1 MPVGLVVL
9 GVLRI
14 SGDTAQAPTQE
25 TQSMVIADFNFLLQ
39 TMAWPLVL
47 LLAWFLGE
55 RLHERWHI
63 PRVTSY
69 VAVGLLGG
77 LVNLPGLTGDVPGLP
92 FLANVALSLVLFELG
107 YRINLRW
114 FRNNP
119 WVLVLGVVESI
130 VTFAAIYWVSGW
142 FNLPEDLR
150 LIIAALSI
158 SASPAGIV
166 RVANELRSAGQVT
179 ERVLHLCAIN
189 CMLSVLAL
197 KLVVGYW
204 YLNTSGDLVMAAFGS
219 IHVVATSVAVG
230 ALLGVA
236 VPWLLRQ
243 RGTHERG
250 VTVVFSLAVLL
261 LTTMAYGLK
270 LSPLLAALTFGI
282 VARERRVHLT
292 NAQRD
297 FGTAGDLLSVFLFVY
312 IASLLDRADV
322 VTGML
327 IGLVLIAVRTL
338 AKVGCNLAAARLS
351 GISERKGLLT
361 GLALTPMSAFAIL
374 LLEQTRLYGFAPAVQ
389 VLSIMAGMML
399 LQELLGPVV
408 TQRALMAAHETHVTK
423 E

>member
-1 MPVGLVVL
+1 
-9 GVLRI
+9 
-14 SGDTAQAPTQE
+14 
-25 TQSMVIADFNFLLQ
+25 MVTDFAFLLQ
-39 TMAWPLVL
+39 SIAWPLVL
-47 LLAWFLGE
+47 LLAWFLAE
-55 RLHERWHI
+55 LLFERWHV

-69 VAVGLLGG
+69 VAVGLIGS
-77 LVNLPGLTGDVPGLP
+77 LVNLPGLTTDVPGLP

-114 FRNNP
+114 FRHNP
-119 WVLVLGVVESI
+119 WMLALGVVESFL
-130 VTFAAIYWVSGW
+130 TFGLIYWVSGY
-142 FNLPEDLR
+142 FDLPVDHR

-158 SASPAGIV
+158 SASPAGVV

-189 CMLSVLAL
+189 CILSAVAL

-204 YLNTSGDLVMAAFGS
+204 YLNNSGDLAMAAFGS
-219 IHVVATSVAVG
+219 MYVVATSVAIG

-243 RGTHERG
+243 RNTHERG
-250 VTVVFSLAVLL
+250 VTVVFALAVLL
-261 LTTMAYGLK
+261 LTTAAYGLK
-270 LSPLLAALTFGI
+270 LSPLLAALSFGI

-312 IASLLDRADV
+312 IASLLDWADV
-322 VTGML
+322 GAGML
-327 IGLVLIAVRTL
+327 MGLLLIAVRT
-338 AKVGCNLAAARLS
+338 ASKVGCNLVAARLS
-351 GISERKGLLT
+351 GITERKGVLT

-374 LLEQTRLYGFAPAVQ
+374 LLEQTRLYGFAPAVA
-389 VLSIMAGMML
+389 VLSAMAGMML
-399 LQELLGPVV
+399 VQELLGPLV
-408 TQRALMAAHETHVTK
+408 TQRALMTAHETHVTK

>member
-1 MPVGLVVL
+1 
-9 GVLRI
+9 
-14 SGDTAQAPTQE
+14 
-25 TQSMVIADFNFLLQ
+25 MVTEYSFLLQ
-39 TMAWPLVL
+39 SIAWPLVL
-47 LLAWFLGE
+47 LLAWFIAE
-55 RLHERWHI
+55 RAHEVWHI

-69 VAVGLLGG
+69 VAVGLIGG
-77 LVNLPGLTGDVPGLP
+77 LINLPGLTTDVPGLP

-114 FRNNP
+114 FRHNP
-119 WVLVLGVVESI
+119 WVLVLGLIESV
-130 VTFAAIYWVSGW
+130 VTFAVIYWVSGW
-142 FNLPEDLR
+142 FGLATDLR

-189 CMLSVLAL
+189 CMVSVLAL

-204 YLNTSGDLVMAAFGS
+204 YLSTSGDLVLAAFSS
-219 IHVVATSVAVG
+219 IHQVGTSVAVG
-230 ALLGVA
+230 AVLGVA
-236 VPWLLRQ
+236 VPWMLRQ
-243 RGTHERG
+243 RSTHERG
-250 VTVVFSLAVLL
+250 VTVVFALSVLL
-261 LTTMAYGLK
+261 LTTAAYGLK

-312 IASLLDRADV
+312 IASLLDWADV
-322 VTGML
+322 GTGML
-327 IGLVLIAVRTL
+327 IGLVLILVRTGS
-338 AKVGCNLAAARLS
+338 KIGCNLVAARLS
-351 GISERKGLLT
+351 GITERKGLLT

-374 LLEQTRLYGFAPAVQ
+374 LIEQSRLYGFAPAVE
-389 VLSIMAGMML
+389 VLSVMAGMML

-408 TQRALMAAHETHVTK
+408 TQRALLAAHETHVTK
-423 E
+423 G

>member
-1 MPVGLVVL
+1 
-9 GVLRI
+9 
-14 SGDTAQAPTQE
+14 
-25 TQSMVIADFNFLLQ
+25 MVTDYSFLLQ
-39 TMAWPLVL
+39 SIAWPLVL
-47 LLAWFLGE
+47 LLAWFIAE
-55 RLHERWHI
+55 RAYEAWHL

-77 LVNLPGLTGDVPGLP
+77 LINLPGLTTDVPGLP

-114 FRNNP
+114 FRHNP

-130 VTFAAIYWVSGW
+130 VTFGVIYWVSGW
-142 FNLPEDLR
+142 FDLAVDLR

-197 KLVVGYW
+197 KVVVGYW
-204 YLNTSGDLVMAAFGS
+204 YLSTSGDLVLAAFGS
-219 IHVVATSVAVG
+219 IHQVGTSVAVG
-230 ALLGVA
+230 AVLGVA
-236 VPWLLRQ
+236 VPWLLRL
-243 RGTHERG
+243 RSTNERG
-250 VTVVFSLAVLL
+250 VTVVFAIAVLL
-261 LTTMAYGLK
+261 LTTAAYGLK

-297 FGTAGDLLSVFLFVY
+297 FGTAGDLLSIFLFVY
-312 IASLLDRADV
+312 IASLLDWADV
-322 VTGML
+322 GAGML
-327 IGLVLIAVRTL
+327 LGVLLIVVRT
-338 AKVGCNLAAARLS
+338 ASKIGCNLAAARFS
-351 GISERKGLLT
+351 GITERKGLLT

-374 LLEQTRLYGFAPAVQ
+374 LIEQSRLYGFAPAVE
-389 VLSIMAGMML
+389 VLSVMAGMML
-399 LQELLGPVV
+399 LQELLGPLV
-408 TQRALMAAHETHVTK
+408 TQRALMAAQETHVTK

>member
-1 MPVGLVVL
+1 MAT
-9 GVLRI
+9 
-14 SGDTAQAPTQE
+14 DY
-25 TQSMVIADFNFLLQ
+25 NFLLQ
-39 TMAWPLVL
+39 SIAWPVVL
-47 LLAWFLGE
+47 LLAWFVGE
-55 RLHERWHI
+55 RVYETWHL

-77 LVNLPGLTGDVPGLP
+77 LINLPGLTNDVPGLP

-114 FRNNP
+114 FRHNP
-119 WVLVLGVVESI
+119 WVLLLGVVESAA
-130 VTFAAIYWVSGW
+130 TFAAIYWASAW
-142 FNLPEDLR
+142 FDLTVDLR

-189 CMLSVLAL
+189 CLMSVIAL
-197 KLVVGYW
+197 KVVVGYW
-204 YLNTSGDLVMAAFGS
+204 YLSTSGDLVLASFGS
-219 IHVVATSVAVG
+219 MYVVAISLAVG
-230 ALLGVA
+230 GLLGVT
-236 VPWLLRQ
+236 VPWLLR
-243 RGTHERG
+243 RRSTHERG
-250 VTVVFSLAVLL
+250 VTVVFALSVLL
-261 LTTMAYGLK
+261 LTTAAYGLK

-297 FGTAGDLLSVFLFVY
+297 FGTGGDLLSVFLFVY
-312 IASLLDRADV
+312 IASLLDWADV
-322 VTGML
+322 GTGML
-327 IGLVLIAVRTL
+327 LGTWLILVRT
-338 AKVGCNLAAARLS
+338 ASKVGCNLLAARLS
-351 GISERKGLLT
+351 GITERKGLLT

-408 TQRALMAAHETHVTK
+408 TQRTLMVAHETHVTK

>member
-1 MPVGLVVL
+1 
-9 GVLRI
+9 
-14 SGDTAQAPTQE
+14 
-25 TQSMVIADFNFLLQ
+25 MVTDYSFLLQ
-39 TMAWPLVL
+39 SIAWPLVL
-47 LLAWFLGE
+47 LLAWFIAE
-55 RLHERWHI
+55 RAYDAWRV

-69 VAVGLLGG
+69 VAVGLVGG
-77 LVNLPGLTGDVPGLP
+77 LINLPGLTTDIPGLP

-114 FRNNP
+114 FRHNP
-119 WVLVLGVVESI
+119 WVLLLGVVESI
-130 VTFAAIYWVSGW
+130 VTFGIIYWVSGW
-142 FNLPEDLR
+142 FNLAVDLR

-189 CMLSVLAL
+189 CMMSVLAL

-204 YLNTSGDLVMAAFGS
+204 YLSTSGDLVLAAFGS
-219 IHVVATSVAVG
+219 IHQVGTSVAVG
-230 ALLGVA
+230 GLLGVA

-243 RGTHERG
+243 RSTNERG
-250 VTVVFSLAVLL
+250 VTLVFALSVLL
-261 LTTMAYGLK
+261 LTTAAYGLK

-297 FGTAGDLLSVFLFVY
+297 FGTAGDLLCVFLFVY
-312 IASLLDRADV
+312 IASLLDWADV
-322 VTGML
+322 STGML
-327 IGLVLIAVRTL
+327 MGFLLIVVRT
-338 AKVGCNLAAARLS
+338 ASKVGCNLVAARLS
-351 GISERKGLLT
+351 GITERKGLLT

-374 LLEQTRLYGFAPAVQ
+374 LIEQSRLYGFAPAIE
-389 VLSIMAGMML
+389 VLSVMAGMML
-399 LQELLGPVV
+399 MQELLGPVV

-423 E
+423 G